1 MIDKEA
7 VAKLKDSLLPYDEG
21 YLDDEED
28 KAFEV
33 IENAFNTLN
42 EVKKYVNILYK
53 KYKALDKTNIE
64 DCEKCQRSQYNLGAF
79 IILDDLRKII
89 HDK

>member
-1 MIDKEA
+1 MTDKEA

-42 EVKKYVNILYK
+42 EVKKYVNRLYK
-53 KYKALDKTNIE
+53 KYKALDKINIE
-64 DCEKCQRSQYNLGAF
+64 DCEKCQQSQFNLGAF
-79 IILDDLRKII
+79 TILEDLKNII
-89 HDK
+89 HEK

>member
-1 MIDKEA
+1 MTDKEA

-42 EVKKYVNILYK
+42 KIKKSINRLYK
-53 KYKALDKTNIE
+53 KYKALDKTSIENCE
-64 DCEKCQRSQYNLGAF
+64 DCQQAHFNLGAF
-79 IILDDLRKII
+79 TILEDLRKII
-89 HDK
+89 HEK